1 MNNLDKLDHI
11 IWQLRERIELDQLYN
26 LRRGDLSVSDYITRF
41 EDLTHRYDV
50 KEHCS
55 HTITRF
61 VSRLRYNTRRA
72 IITSFYGVDSVID
85 AFDFA
90 LKIDLTFKGIVS
102 ARAWEQCSKCEGYGH
117 YDYQC
122 LS

>member
-1 MNNLDKLDHI
+1 MNNLDKLNHI
-11 IWQLRERIELDQLYN
+11 IRQLQERIELDQLHTRQGG
-26 LRRGDLSVSDYITRF
+26 LFVKDYIVRF
-41 EDLTHRYDV
+41 ENLTRRYDV
-50 KEHCS
+50 REHCS

-72 IITSFYGVDSVID
+72 IITSFYGVDSVKD